1 MSWLGRQQ
9 LGSVLDIYLQ
19 CVDSADT
26 PSIPT
31 NPPQLKVRFG
41 TTVVLAA
48 EMPVIE
54 KSVRTGR
61 FYYPLKL
68 ANQFTTGHYNF
79 TCFYKVSTF
88 HGFLNGTFEIIAG
101 GDAGGQVLNMYFFD
115 RPHADFVVYGTEFGS
130 VYRGRNPQVT

>member
-1 MSWLGRQQ
+1 MWLGRQQ

-31 NPPQLKVRFG
+31 NPPQLKVRSG
-41 TTVVLAA
+41 TTLVMHA

-54 KSVRTGR
+54 KNVRTGR
-61 FYYPLKL
+61 FCYPLRL
-68 ANQFTTGHYNF
+68 GGQFAAGQYNF

-101 GDAGGQVLNMYFFD
+101 GNAAGQALNMYFFD
-115 RPHADFVVYGTEFGS
+115 RPHADFVVYGSEFGAIF
-130 VYRGRNPQVT
+130 RGRNPTV